1 MRKAKAE
8 RRPALLSLFGGE
20 GGESFLQII
29 VRMRAKMEGLRVVPV
44 SCTSVSPRKM
54 EW

>member
-1 MRKAKAE
+1 MREAKAE
-8 RRPALLSLFGGE
+8 RRPVLLSLFGGE

-29 VRMRAKMEGLRVVPV
+29 VRMRAKMEGLGVVPI

-54 EW
+54 E

>member
-1 MRKAKAE
+1 MREAKAE
-8 RRPALLSLFGGE
+8 RRLALLSLFGEE
-20 GGESFLQII
+20 GGESSLQII
-29 VRMRAKMEGLRVVPV
+29 VRMRAKMEEVGVVPI